1 MDRAISFYYYSL
13 RNKDH
18 TLTKFLIEN
27 SISLQEFLSLT
38 EIDISSIDVPLYVKT
53 ELQLILFNGQTK
65 FIAGSQFKLKYDY
78 SKNGL
83 QNIESGKVIAG
94 TVERIED
101 SLIMFKHQLKW
112 KKPLVLQ
119 HNNKRIVTQ
128 KIENISSSCVDKFKK
143 NNEVDY
149 MLYQTVSRKLDEQ
162 LKNVPFLNIKRI
174 QIKLGNI
181 ALKLFVKMRGQ

>member
-1 MDRAISFYYYSL
+1 
-13 RNKDH
+13 
-18 TLTKFLIEN
+18 
-27 SISLQEFLSLT
+27 
-38 EIDISSIDVPLYVKT
+38 
-53 ELQLILFNGQTK
+53 
-65 FIAGSQFKLKYDY
+65 
-78 SKNGL
+78 
-83 QNIESGKVIAG
+83 
-94 TVERIED
+94 
-101 SLIMFKHQLKW
+101 MFKHQLKW